1 MKNDNRKNILLRYS
15 IVIFIIVV
23 TATAVLVKL
32 VNTTI
37 VDARNWDKKA
47 AEELSKTT
55 VIQPER
61 GNILAA
67 DGSVLAAN
75 LRFYTVRLDFRSE
88 QFNIKRYINAID
100 SIADSMALA
109 FPRRNSDQWKDYLLK
124 PLTVKDKKKRDRFVS
139 GGHEYNLR
147 RAPATEEIPFLRP
160 AQPQPQRNDRRR
172 LYAPRQSLRIDGA
185 PLDRRSGGGLEP
197 SGSWNL
203 GTRDGSRHVAFRQTG
218 AGASRSD
225 DAQHGAVDRHSS
237 RAGLRYYDDHR
248 RQRSGYR

>member
-124 PLTVKDKKKRDRFVS
+124 PLTVKDKKKRDRSFPVVTNITYA
-139 GGHEYNLR
+139 ELQR
-147 RAPATEEIPFLRP
+147 LKKFPFFD
-160 AQPQPQRNDRRR
+160 QRNRN
-172 LYAPRQSLRIDGA
+172 
-185 PLDRRSGGGLEP
+185 RSGM
-197 SGSWNL
+197 
-203 GTRDGSRHVAFRQTG
+203 TDC
-218 AGASRSD
+218 
-225 DAQHGAVDRHSS
+225 
-237 RAGLRYYDDHR
+237 R
-248 RQRSGYR
+248 RIQIAHLA